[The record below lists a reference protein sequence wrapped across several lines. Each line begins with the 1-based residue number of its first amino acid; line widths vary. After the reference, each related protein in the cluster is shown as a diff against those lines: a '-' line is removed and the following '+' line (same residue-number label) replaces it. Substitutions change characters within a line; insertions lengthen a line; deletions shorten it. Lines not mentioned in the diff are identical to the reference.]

1 MASRGTNGA
10 LAAANLSQGII
21 QAINIGENTTSNIW
35 QKREL
40 GTTLVDD
47 LKGGVEQSVFCT
59 EVSFS

>member
-10 LAAANLSQGII
+10 LAAANLGQGII

-47 LKGGVEQSVFCT
+47 LKGGMEQSLFCT